1 MNAKRLSNSRRLM
14 LLVPCL
20 LMLFAVPADAPAF
33 QQATPINHTV
43 AVLSFSGGGAE
54 MDEMG
59 HEFATLVSAS
69 LSANPQ
75 LELVER
81 TELDTALAE
90 IELGLSG
97 TVSPVT
103 AARIGHLTGARILV
117 SGRILALRNEIT
129 VVAKIIGTETTR
141 MVAETVTF
149 RFDESQA
156 EAARQLAQQI
166 ATTIEA
172 RGDELLASEETGGD
186 SLRELLTLVEGR
198 QLPTVSVQI
207 EELHIGRP
215 VLDPAAETEIG
226 LLLQNLGF
234 ELYDPAVATTAV
246 DIEFVGEAFS
256 EFALRTGN
264 LVSCKGHVEIRAIE
278 RATGRILAID
288 HQTEVAV
295 DISEAIAGKAAIQKA
310 AAILGVRIIRRI
322 LRVSSGS

>member
-1 MNAKRLSNSRRLM
+1 MHATDLSSLRKFT

-20 LMLFAVPADAPAF
+20 LMLFAVAADAVAM

-43 AVLSFSGGGAE
+43 AVLSFSGDGAE
-54 MDEMG
+54 MEEMG
-59 HEFATLVSAS
+59 DEIATLVNAS
-69 LSANPQ
+69 LSGHPQ
-75 LELVER
+75 LALVER

-103 AARIGHLTGARILV
+103 AARIGYLTGARILV
-117 SGRILALRNEIT
+117 SGRVLALRNEIT

-149 RFDESQA
+149 GFGESRA

-172 RGDELLASEETGGD
+172 RGDELLAREEAAGD
-186 SLRELLTLVEGR
+186 PMGDLMTLVEGR
-198 QLPTVSVQI
+198 ELPTVSVQI

-234 ELYDPAVATTAV
+234 ELHDPATTTTAV

-278 RATGRILAID
+278 RATGKILAID
-288 HQTEVAV
+288 RQTEVAV
-295 DISEAIAGKAAIQKA
+295 DISETIAGKAAIQKA
-310 AAILGVRIIRRI
+310 AAILGARIIPRI
-322 LRVSSGS
+322 VSASSG